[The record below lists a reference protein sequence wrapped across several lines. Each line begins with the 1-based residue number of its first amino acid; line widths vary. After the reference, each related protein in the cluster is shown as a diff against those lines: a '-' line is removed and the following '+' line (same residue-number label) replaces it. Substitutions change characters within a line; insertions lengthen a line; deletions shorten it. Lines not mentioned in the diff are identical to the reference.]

1 MCTYRQK
8 NHFIILI
15 VFEILKIKNPVFWL
29 AKNIFGFAN
38 QTWKSTWEYNLR
50 TKFLPDM
57 CFQQNHKSHYVTW
70 FRPKKSTHK
79 WTIFFAKSK
88 KPCFLV
94 IHEKFMRSFKIQE
107 KFQKSPMSHFR
118 GKKVYLLTYW
128 HTDSAEIIG
137 TVFFYRWGSNNL
149 ATKTF
154 FELLEFQESW
164 NVIVQG

>member
-70 FRPKKSTHK
+70 FRPKNLH
-79 WTIFFAKSK
+79 INELFFLQNPKN
-88 KPCFLV
+88 PVFWL
-94 IHEKFMRSFKIQE
+94 FMRSSWEVSKFKRS
-107 KFQKSPMSHFR
+107 F
-118 GKKVYLLTYW
+118 KKVLWATLEEKKFTYW
-128 HTDSAEIIG
+128 PTDIL
-137 TVFFYRWGSNNL
+137 TVLKS
-149 ATKTF
+149 
-154 FELLEFQESW
+154 
-164 NVIVQG
+164 